1 MTYFNQFHKEK
12 TERCLKKMKAWY
24 TKPLSS
30 EEVQEIVKRMYE
42 NLRIAQEM
50 EKENA

>member
-1 MTYFNQFHKEK
+1 MK
-12 TERCLKKMKAWY
+12 TWY
-24 TKPLSS
+24 TEPLSP
-30 EEVQEIVKRMYE
+30 EEVQEVVKRMYE

>member
-12 TERCLKKMKAWY
+12 TERCLKKMKTWY

-30 EEVQEIVKRMYE
+30 EEVQEIVKRVYE